1 LRRGVGG
8 RNGADGADRGRYR
21 RATRRYRREQQS
33 HRRHRIG
40 RRDGADRTDGTDR
53 YDGANRR
60 DGGDGA
66 DRRDGGDGADRRD
79 GGDGADRTDG
89 VDRSYRRPRPCE
101 RSDRAHW
108 GHRGCDMLRGL
119 PVELHRRLHG
129 AVLLLGGEG
138 RRLLLH
144 PLHVSHRRALLW
156 RRGLLVPGFHRTDWA
171 EFA

>member
-1 LRRGVGG
+1 MRRGVGG

-40 RRDGADRTDGTDR
+40 RRDGADRTDRTDR
-53 YDGANRR
+53 HDGAN
-60 DGGDGA
+60 
-66 DRRDGGDGADRRD
+66 RRDGGDGADRRD

-101 RSDRAHW
+101 RLDRAHW

-129 AVLLLGGEG
+129 AVLLLKWG

-144 PLHVSHRRALLW
+144 PLRVSHRRALLW